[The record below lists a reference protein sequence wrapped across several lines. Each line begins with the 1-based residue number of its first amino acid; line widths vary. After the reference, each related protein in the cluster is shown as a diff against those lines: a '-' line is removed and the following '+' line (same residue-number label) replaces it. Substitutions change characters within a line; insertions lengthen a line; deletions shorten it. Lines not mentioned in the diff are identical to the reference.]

1 MGCHVTTTCS
11 GRNVEFVKPGRGPRG
26 ELREALWWEELKDLD
41 AVYDCVGEKDVYAH
55 AQLVLKDTGK
65 FVTIASMGVEGFAW
79 ERGVTGA
86 FHLTNSSSRD
96 DLDTLKGL

>member
-1 MGCHVTTTCS
+1 MLWTQRGV
-11 GRNVEFVKPGRGPRG
+11 RQVPGRGPRG

-65 FVTIASMGVEGFAW
+65 FVTIAAMGVEGFAW